1 MTAYSK
7 LDYDDLRNN
16 NFNPFK
22 ADPAINDFYEVLYTN
37 PMKNPDALTTTY
49 SNVANQNVYEWF
61 AGDLVPMK
69 SCAYVVNMNV
79 DATYKRYYSF

>member
-16 NFNPFK
+16 NFNPFS

-37 PMKNPDALTTTY
+37 PMKNPDALT
-49 SNVANQNVYEWF
+49 
-61 AGDLVPMK
+61 
-69 SCAYVVNMNV
+69 
-79 DATYKRYYSF
+79 